1 MIRKQTVYFERC
13 GGDENTEAVIDIVHA
28 RLQEGDIKSVVV
40 ASSRGATGLKFA
52 KRMAAETNLVVVSS
66 HPGRSKPGV
75 WDFDREILKE
85 LEGMGC
91 AVIRQTHVLSGLERS
106 FSQKFSGISHTEL
119 LAECLRTLWGTGIKV
134 AIECAVMAADGG
146 AIPIDKTIAV
156 GGTAAK
162 GRGSDCA
169 IVCLPAHATNFFDF
183 RVLELLAKPFRKD

>member
-1 MIRKQTVYFERC
+1 MIKKQTVYFRHS
-13 GGDENTEAVIDIVHA
+13 GGDENTEAVMDIVHE

-52 KRMAAETNLVVVSS
+52 KRIAAKTNLVIVSS

-85 LEGMGC
+85 LESMGC

-146 AIPIDKTIAV
+146 VIPIEKTIAV

-183 RVLELLAKPFRKD
+183 RVQELLAKPF